1 MSGGSGKAPASSSIE
16 FAIEKLFRDERR
28 GILRYLSKRVDGQDD
43 AQDVLQEAFMRLV
56 LAKPAALNER
66 PEAYLQR
73 VVQNVVID
81 RFRRSRNQ
89 PVTGPLWD
97 DDDVAI
103 SVAPQQ
109 GWALEAEDAME
120 KYRRVLGDLPPRTR
134 EIFELN
140 RVDALTYHEIAARYG
155 VTVKAIEYHMSK
167 ALQHL
172 HQAFYGE

>member
-1 MSGGSGKAPASSSIE
+1 
-16 FAIEKLFRDERR
+16 
-28 GILRYLSKRVDGQDD
+28 
-43 AQDVLQEAFMRLV
+43 
-56 LAKPAALNER
+56 
-66 PEAYLQR
+66 
-73 VVQNVVID
+73 
-81 RFRRSRNQ
+81 
-89 PVTGPLWD
+89 
-97 DDDVAI
+97 
-103 SVAPQQ
+103 
-109 GWALEAEDAME
+109 ME